1 MEIIGVIYRDQ
12 NFDIEQYENF
22 LTEISKFDIL
32 GEPIFFKGEYLLYR
46 ALIKI
51 KSSLDK
57 SKVDSLIE
65 KYKVKVC

>member
-12 NFDIEQYENF
+12 NLDIEQYENF
-22 LTEISKFDIL
+22 LSEISKFDIL
-32 GEPIFFKGEYLLYR
+32 GKPIFFKGEYLLYR

-57 SKVDSLIE
+57 SEVDSLIE

>member
-51 KSSLDK
+51 KNSLDK

>member
-32 GEPIFFKGEYLLYR
+32 GKPIFFKGEYLLYR

-51 KSSLDK
+51 KNSLDK

>member
-57 SKVDSLIE
+57 SEVDSLIE

>member
-12 NFDIEQYENF
+12 NLDIEQYENF

-57 SKVDSLIE
+57 SEVDSLIE

>member
-1 MEIIGVIYRDQ
+1 MKIIGVVYRDETS
-12 NFDIEQYENF
+12 DIQKYENF

-51 KSSLDK
+51 KNSLDK